1 MSAAA
6 PVKKG
11 PPAKGPSAP
20 PRAPLANEAVIESID
35 HEGVGVAHVEGKVTF
50 IDGGV
55 TGERVVFSR
64 RRSRGNFDL
73 GTVTQVLKESSQR
86 TTPRCAYFGICGGC
100 AMQHV
105 DAAAQ
110 VAAKQRVLEDNL
122 ARLGK
127 VTPEQMLPPVIGPA
141 WGYRNRARMSVHYV
155 AKKGGVLVGF
165 HERRS
170 SFVAD
175 TLSCQVL
182 PPHVSNLI
190 PALREML
197 TAMQL
202 RDRLPQ
208 IEVAVGEEVTAL
220 VLRHLE
226 PIPEGDAA
234 MLRAFAD
241 KHAVQWW
248 LQPKGPETA
257 HPFYPLE
264 APALDYRLPEF
275 GLSLRYRP
283 TEFTQVNAGVNR
295 VLVKRAVDLLD
306 PQPGER
312 VGDLFCGLGNFSLAL
327 ASRGADVVGMEGAP
341 SLVARAA
348 ENAAL
353 NGLQD
358 RARFL
363 AHDLYTDAEGAVK
376 RLGRVDKL
384 LIDPPRDG
392 ALDICKALGDDAP
405 SRIVY
410 VSCSP
415 ATLARD
421 AGVLVNVKGYRLVCA
436 GVVNMFPHTGH
447 VESIALFQ
455 RA

>member
-1 MSAAA
+1 VS
-6 PVKKG
+6 
-11 PPAKGPSAP
+11 
-20 PRAPLANEAVIESID
+20 EAFIESID
-35 HEGVGVAHVEGKVTF
+35 HEGIGVAHVDGKVVF

-55 TGERVVFSR
+55 TGERVVFAK

-73 GTVTQVLKESSQR
+73 GTVTQVLRESALR
-86 TTPRCAYFGICGGC
+86 VAPRCRYFGTCGGC

-105 DAAAQ
+105 DAFAQ

-127 VTPEQMLPPVIGPA
+127 VKPELMMPPVVGPA
-141 WGYRNRARMSVHYV
+141 WGYRTRARLSVHYV

-175 TLSCQVL
+175 TTSCEVL
-182 PPHVSNLI
+182 PPAVSALI
-190 PALREML
+190 PELREMFTSMEL
-197 TAMQL
+197 RERMPQL
-202 RDRLPQ
+202 EL
-208 IEVAVGEEVTAL
+208 AVGEDVTIF
-220 VLRHLE
+220 VLRNLE
-226 PIPEGDAA
+226 PIPDGDAA
-234 MLRAFAD
+234 KLRAFAD
-241 KHAVQWW
+241 RHGIQWW

-257 HPFYPLE
+257 HPFHPLE

-283 TEFTQVNAGVNR
+283 TEFTQVNAAVNR
-295 VLVKRAVDLLD
+295 VLVRRAVDLLD

-312 VGDLFCGLGNFSLAL
+312 VGDLFCGIGNFTLAL
-327 ASRGADVVGMEGAP
+327 ATRGAHVIGMEGSP

-348 ENAAL
+348 ENAKL
-353 NGLQD
+353 NGLED
-358 RARFL
+358 RAQFV
-363 AHDLYTDAEGAVK
+363 AHDLYTDAAGALK

-392 ALDICKALGDDAP
+392 ALDVCKGLSADGP

-415 ATLARD
+415 STLSRD
-421 AGVLVNVKGYRLVCA
+421 AGVLVNVQGYRLARA

-447 VESIALFQ
+447 VESIALFE
-455 RA
+455 R

>member
-1 MSAAA
+1 MT
-6 PVKKG
+6 
-11 PPAKGPSAP
+11 
-20 PRAPLANEAVIESID
+20 EAFIESVD
-35 HEGVGVAHVEGKVTF
+35 HEGIGVAHVEGKVTF

-55 TGERVVFSR
+55 TGERVTFTK

-73 GTVTQVLKESSQR
+73 GSVSQVLRESSQR
-86 TTPRCAYFGICGGC
+86 VNPRCRYYGICGGC
-100 AMQHV
+100 AMQHIEPS
-105 DAAAQ
+105 AQ
-110 VAAKQRVLEDNL
+110 VASKQRVLEDNL

-127 VTPEQMLPPVIGPA
+127 VTPEQLLPPVLGPS
-141 WGYRNRARMSVHYV
+141 WGYRNRARLSVHYV
-155 AKKGGVLVGF
+155 AKKGSVLVGF

-175 TLSCQVL
+175 TLSCEVL
-182 PPHVSNLI
+182 PPAVSALI
-190 PALREML
+190 PGLREMF
-197 TAMQL
+197 TSMKL

-208 IEVAVGEEVTAL
+208 IELAVGEDVTIF
-220 VLRHLE
+220 VLRNLE
-226 PIPEGDAA
+226 PIGEEDAA
-234 MLRAFAD
+234 RLREFAD
-241 KHAVQWW
+241 RHGIQWW
-248 LQPKGPETA
+248 LQPKGPDTA
-257 HPFYPLE
+257 HAFYPIQ
-264 APALDYRLPEF
+264 APALDYKLPEF

-306 PQPGER
+306 PRPGER
-312 VGDLFCGLGNFSLAL
+312 VGDLFCGIGNFTLAL
-327 ASRGADVVGMEGAP
+327 ASRGADVIGMEGAP
-341 SLVARAA
+341 QLVARAA
-348 ENAAL
+348 ENAKL
-353 NGLQD
+353 NGLE
-358 RARFL
+358 ALVHFI
-363 AHDLYTDAEGAVK
+363 AHDLYTDAVGALE

-392 ALDICKALGDDAP
+392 ALEICKNLADDGP

-421 AGVLVNVKGYRLVCA
+421 AGVLVNVKGYRLVKA

-455 RA
+455 K

>member
-1 MSAAA
+1 
-6 PVKKG
+6 
-11 PPAKGPSAP
+11 
-20 PRAPLANEAVIESID
+20 LDEAVIESLD
-35 HEGVGVAHVEGKVTF
+35 HEGIGVAHVEGKVIF

-55 TGERVVFSR
+55 TGERVAFVR

-73 GTVTQVLKESSQR
+73 GTVTQVLRASAQR
-86 TTPRCAYFGICGGC
+86 AQPRCRYFGICGGC

-105 DAAAQ
+105 EPAAQ

-122 ARLGK
+122 ERLGK
-127 VTPEQMLPPVIGPA
+127 VKPETVLPPVMGPA
-141 WGYRNRARMSVHYV
+141 WGYRNRARLSVHYV

-175 TLSCQVL
+175 TLSCEVM
-182 PPHVSNLI
+182 PPAVSALI
-190 PALREML
+190 PELREMF
-197 TAMQL
+197 TSFVL
-202 RDRLPQ
+202 RDRIPQ
-208 IEVAVGEEVTAL
+208 IEVAVGERVTAF

-226 PIPEGDAA
+226 PIPEEDAA
-234 MLRAFAD
+234 KLRGFAD
-241 KHAVQWW
+241 RHGIQWW

-257 HPFYPLE
+257 HPFHPLD

-275 GLSLRYRP
+275 GLTLAFGP

-306 PQPGER
+306 PRPGER

-327 ASRGADVVGMEGAP
+327 ASRGADVVGIEGAP
-341 SLVARAA
+341 SLVARAEA
-348 ENAAL
+348 NARA
-353 NGLQD
+353 NGLAD
-358 RARFL
+358 RATFI
-363 AHDLYTDAEGAVK
+363 AHDLYKDAEGALA
-376 RLGRVDKL
+376 RLGRIDKL

-392 ALDICKALGDDAP
+392 ALEICKLLGDDAP
-405 SRIVY
+405 RRIAY

-421 AGVLVNVKGYRLVCA
+421 AGVLVGVKRYRLIAA

-447 VESIALFQ
+447 VESIALFE
-455 RA
+455 R

>member
-1 MSAAA
+1 VS
-6 PVKKG
+6 
-11 PPAKGPSAP
+11 
-20 PRAPLANEAVIESID
+20 EAVIESLD
-35 HEGVGVAHVEGKVTF
+35 HEGVGVAHVDGKVTF

-55 TGERVVFSR
+55 TGERVVFAR

-73 GTVTQVLKESSQR
+73 GTVTQVLRESPQR
-86 TTPRCAYFGICGGC
+86 TAPRCPYFGVCGGC

-105 DAAAQ
+105 EPAAQ

-127 VTPEQMLPPVIGPA
+127 VSPATILSPVIGPA
-141 WGYRNRARMSVHYV
+141 WGYRNRARLSVHFV

-175 TLSCQVL
+175 VMSCEVL
-182 PPHVSNLI
+182 PPAISRMI
-190 PALREML
+190 PELREMF
-197 TAMQL
+197 TAMRV

-208 IEVAVGEEVTAL
+208 LELAIGESVTVF

-226 PIPEGDAA
+226 PLPEEDAA
-234 MLRAFAD
+234 RLRDFAD
-241 KHAVQWW
+241 RHGIQWW
-248 LQPKGPETA
+248 LQPKGPDSA
-257 HPFYPLE
+257 HPFYPLD

-275 GLSLRYRP
+275 GLALAFGP
-283 TEFTQVNAGVNR
+283 TEFTQVNAAVNR

-306 PQPGER
+306 PRPGER

-327 ASRGADVVGMEGAP
+327 ATRGADVVGIEGSEP
-341 SLVARAA
+341 LVARAA
-348 ENAAL
+348 ANARA
-353 NGLQD
+353 NGLAE
-358 RARFL
+358 RATFF
-363 AHDLYTDAEGAVK
+363 AHDLYADAQGALE
-376 RLGRVDKL
+376 RLGPVDKL

-392 ALDICKALGDDAP
+392 AVEICKGLREGGP
-405 SRIVY
+405 RRIVY

-415 ATLARD
+415 STLARD
-421 AGVLVNVKGYRLVCA
+421 AGVLVNVKGYSLAAA

-447 VESIALFQ
+447 VESIALFEK
-455 RA
+455 